1 MREIRWG
8 ILGAGGIAHRFA
20 RALGHVEGARLVAI
34 SGRRPERLDAFA
46 REFPVDGRR
55 RYASVGDDGAA
66 AHLRL
71 VDDPDVDAVYL
82 ALPHG
87 MHEAWAVRL
96 LRAGK
101 AVLCEKPAVLSE
113 REARA
118 IAEVARETG
127 SLFMEAMKPRFM
139 PARERVLELIA
150 QGELGRIESVDVAH
164 RVEYGDQTGRYL
176 LDPVQGGTL
185 YDLGCYGISWVD
197 DLLDGTVEVE
207 SRRVRLVP
215 ASDGAPIDIADDV
228 RLRVGGILSISILRA
243 TRRNS
248 PPSAASPASAARSR
262 SRCCTGPRRIRSG
275 AMAPRANS
283 SKPPLRSMTFTGR
296 SPISAGSFAQA
307 WSRAPSCRSPPRRG
321 APGSSTPSVPLAHR
335 RRRPAA
341 RSAPGRGDAAV
352 RDERFCFLHKRYMF
366 GRFVSLR
373 CVDCGKSNTSARI
386 GDNRGADRR

>member
-55 RYASVGDDGAA
+55 RYASVRDDGAA

-228 RLRVGGILSISILRA
+228 RLRVGGIPVHLD
-243 TRRNS
+243 
-248 PPSAASPASAARSR
+248 
-262 SRCCTGPRRIRSG
+262 
-275 AMAPRANS
+275 
-283 SKPPLRSMTFTGR
+283 
-296 SPISAGSFAQA
+296 FA
-307 WSRAPSCRSPPRRG
+307 
-321 APGSSTPSVPLAHR
+321 
-335 RRRPAA
+335 
-341 RSAPGRGDAAV
+341 GDAAEFSAVCRISCERGEVEVPLLHRPTSYSV
-352 RDERFCFLHKRYMF
+352 RRDGATGEFFEAPAEVDDFYGEIAHFCGLLRSGM
-366 GRFVSLR
+366 VESPVMSLAATQR
-373 CVDCGKSNTSARI
+373 CAGIIDAIRASCPSAQEAS
-386 GDNRGADRR
+386 GSLGAGPRGCRRPR

>member
-185 YDLGCYGISWVD
+185 YDLGCYG
-197 DLLDGTVEVE
+197 DL
-207 SRRVRLVP
+207 
-215 ASDGAPIDIADDV
+215 
-228 RLRVGGILSISILRA
+228 VGR
-243 TRRNS
+243 
-248 PPSAASPASAARSR
+248 
-262 SRCCTGPRRIRSG
+262 
-275 AMAPRANS
+275 
-283 SKPPLRSMTFTGR
+283 
-296 SPISAGSFAQA
+296 
-307 WSRAPSCRSPPRRG
+307 
-321 APGSSTPSVPLAHR
+321 
-335 RRRPAA
+335 
-341 RSAPGRGDAAV
+341 
-352 RDERFCFLHKRYMF
+352 
-366 GRFVSLR
+366 
-373 CVDCGKSNTSARI
+373 
-386 GDNRGADRR
+386 